1 MTVRDVIRWLIWIFV
16 LALAIKFAWSFYQSY
31 RSQENQT
38 AQQQEVPDIDKE
50 CKVIPDTGQCF
61 CRHRRT
67 NERLKVPYRE
77 CVALAGR
84 R

>member
-1 MTVRDVIRWLIWIFV
+1 MTVRNAIRWLIWMFV

-31 RSQENQT
+31 RLQEEPT
-38 AQQQEVPDIDKE
+38 AHRQEVPDIDKE
-50 CKVIPDTGQCF
+50 CRVIPDTGQCL
-61 CRHRRT
+61 CRHRWS
-67 NERLKVPYRE
+67 NERLTVPYRE